1 MAARLQRDVEGRPR
15 DGFRR
20 IPDGVDLRVVFTAA
34 AVPAFADDPALPD
47 DDGAD
52 QRIRADASF
61 PFPGQR
67 EGPAHE
73 LLIGRTDFPLCHDL
87 TPRKSH
93 KVEKRDGS

>member
-1 MAARLQRDVEGRPR
+1 MAARFQRDVEGRPR

-20 IPDGVDLRVVFTAA
+20 ILDRVDLRVVFTAA
-34 AVPAFADDPALPD
+34 AVPALADDPVLPD

-73 LLIGRTDFPLCHDL
+73 PFIVRMDISFCHDL
-87 TPRKSH
+87 LPP
-93 KVEKRDGS
+93 VCGPLL